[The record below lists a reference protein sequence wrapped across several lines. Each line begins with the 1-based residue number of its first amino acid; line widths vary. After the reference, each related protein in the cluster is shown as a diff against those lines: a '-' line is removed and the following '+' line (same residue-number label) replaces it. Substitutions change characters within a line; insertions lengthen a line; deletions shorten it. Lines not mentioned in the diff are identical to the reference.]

1 MKLCLFQ
8 GTFNP
13 IHNAHLQVCDY
24 AKKEF
29 GFDKI
34 MVIPAAR
41 PPHKELD
48 EKLSNHRLEMT
59 KIATKSK
66 DYLEVS
72 DIEYKREGLSY
83 TYLTIKE
90 LYKKYKID
98 GKINFI
104 IGTDAFKNIESWY
117 ESDKL
122 KELVDFVLFI
132 REDESELEKDK
143 NHLQK
148 LKNKGYNYRIMKM
161 PFIDISSTQI
171 RENISNSIPIKNLVP
186 KEVGNYIDKHGL
198 YKNKYWRNKTLAKR

>member
-13 IHNAHLQVCDY
+13 IHNAHLLICDY

-41 PPHKELD
+41 PPHKDFD
-48 EKLSNHRLEMT
+48 ESLSNHRLAMT
-59 KIATKSK
+59 KIAVADK
-66 DYLEVS
+66 DFLEVS

-83 TYLTIKE
+83 TYLTVKE
-90 LYKKYKID
+90 LYKKHKID

-132 REDESELEKDK
+132 REDELELENDK
-143 NHLQK
+143 KHLQK
-148 LKNKGYNYRIMKM
+148 LKNKGYNYKIMKM
-161 PFIDISSTQI
+161 PFVDISSTQI
-171 RENISNSIPIKNLVP
+171 RQNVSNSIPIKNLVP
-186 KEVGNYIDKHGL
+186 KEVGKYIEKHGL
-198 YKNKYWRNKTLAKR
+198 YKNKH